1 MTETEYILKEVTEKR
16 ESAEM
21 SLCYGPVANEAQMRE
36 LRGALR
42 VLKSIE
48 EFIEDFERRKREE

>member
-1 MTETEYILKEVTEKR
+1 MTEVEYILKEVSAKR
-16 ESAEM
+16 EDAELA
-21 SLCYGPVANEAQMRE
+21 LCYGAVHNEAQMRE

-48 EFIEDFERRKREE
+48 AFIEDFERRKRED